1 MSCCRTFT
9 LEPWQRN
16 QYLIALVVFVT
27 LVGFTFVVPFLP
39 LYVQQLGVRD
49 VGEAALWSGVLLGVA
64 PLLAALA
71 APFWGS
77 LADRYGIRI
86 MLLRVLA
93 TFVLVLVL
101 MGFAQNVF
109 HLLLLRMALGLL
121 GGFNPM
127 STALM
132 ANTVP
137 RDRLGQALGI
147 LQSSRLMSAA
157 VGPAIGG
164 VLADLFG
171 LRLSFYVAAGMCI
184 ISFVLMWR
192 WYDEAPSAMAVKA
205 ISLSS
210 RGPSFSKLVRIP
222 AVAAM
227 LAVLFLV
234 QSIDSSFQPV
244 LPLYI
249 SLLGVREQ
257 TVASVA
263 GLITSLA
270 AVASAISAAVVGR
283 LSRYRP
289 RQVLIGTLV
298 AGAITC
304 WPMALVYTSTQ
315 LLVFRVLLGLVA
327 GGTLTVALTMGGQAL
342 PREVQGTGFGL
353 LSAATLLGGAVSP
366 LAAGALTMINLRAV
380 FVVNS
385 LIYVIL
391 TLWVLLVVQAEPK
404 QTVISHQ
411 PTTPAAPAPKSQTPP
426 HS

>member
-171 LRLSFYVAAGMCI
+171 LRLSFYVAAGMCV

>member
-1 MSCCRTFT
+1 MNDPRVLT

-16 QYLIALVVFVT
+16 QYLIALVAFVT

-71 APFWGS
+71 APFWGG
-77 LADRYGIRI
+77 LADRYGIRV
-86 MLLRVLA
+86 MLLRVLV

-132 ANTVP
+132 ASSVP
-137 RDRLGQALGI
+137 RDRLGQAIGI
-147 LQSSRLMSAA
+147 LQSARLMSAA

-164 VLADLFG
+164 VLADTFG
-171 LRLSFYVAAGMCI
+171 LRLSFFVAAGLCAI
-184 ISFVLMWR
+184 AFVLMWR
-192 WYDEAPSAMAVKA
+192 SYHEDYAVQDTRTVS
-205 ISLSS
+205 IPGG
-210 RGPSFSKLVRIP
+210 RTSFGKLVRIP
-222 AVAAM
+222 AVAVM
-227 LAVLFLV
+227 LTVLFLV
-234 QSIDSSFQPV
+234 QSIDASFQPV
-244 LPLYI
+244 LPLYVH
-249 SLLGVREQ
+249 LLGVPDQ

-263 GLITSLA
+263 GLITALA

-283 LSRYRP
+283 LSRYGP
-289 RQVLIGTLV
+289 RRVLIGTLV
-298 AGAITC
+298 AGALTC
-304 WPMALVYTSTQ
+304 WPMALVNTNAE
-315 LLVFRVLLGLVA
+315 LLAFRVLLGLVA
-327 GGTLTVALTMGGQAL
+327 GGTMTVALTMGGLAL

-366 LAAGALTMINLRAV
+366 LVAGALATINLRSV
-380 FVVNS
+380 FVVDT
-385 LIYVIL
+385 LVYAVLTGWVI
-391 TLWVLLVVQAEPK
+391 VAVRPAPERSAVG
-404 QTVISHQ
+404 HQ
-411 PTTPAAPAPKSQTPP
+411 PSALKPQ
-426 HS
+426 